1 MKVDAT
7 GLWKKFI
14 VAGAAVALVAGTM
27 STPPAANAA
36 GVIKADDDKW
46 ISIGMGLRTSFNA
59 VEGASPGGH
68 YSNEFTVDNA
78 RILINGKVHKYLG
91 FEVTT
96 ECFNC
101 SVGSN
106 RFNSTSFPNF
116 ASQGSS
122 AGTASFGGNSS
133 IGLLDAI
140 AKIEINEHLNLWVGR
155 MLLPTDRN
163 TLNNAFYKAS
173 FSGLRGA
180 ATPAMFSANFDY
192 GAGLYGRDNA
202 ATIWGKVHPGGIHLL
217 YAFAVSQGL
226 RHPANIGNSLMYT
239 GRLQVNLLNDE
250 PMSGYYT
257 AGTYYGTAGDIIAVG
272 ISGQHQKDGAG
283 NPSAPW
289 GVSDVTG
296 LSVDLMVEKLI
307 PNNMG
312 VFTFN
317 GDFRRQWARYAQ
329 AAFTTPT
336 IPFLGIVDCFCV
348 FSGHSWSVQ
357 GLYLIPAKIGVGRF
371 QPYMRY
377 TAINPLESASR
388 QEWEGGV
395 NYVIDGHNARVSF
408 FYTYGDI
415 RSKGANYERTA
426 TGDKVDSFHVALQVQ
441 Y

>member
-1 MKVDAT
+1 MKVDAK
-7 GLWKKFI
+7 GLRRKLI
-14 VAGAAVALVAGTM
+14 VAGAAMALVAGTV
-27 STPPAANAA
+27 SVPQIAKAA
-36 GVIKADDDKW
+36 GTIKADDDKW

-59 VEGASPGGH
+59 VEGASPQGH

-78 RILINGKVHKYLG
+78 RIYINGKVHKYIG

-96 ECFNC
+96 DCFNC
-101 SVGSN
+101 SVGAN
-106 RFNSTSFPNF
+106 RFSNGDANYF
-116 ASQGSS
+116 ASSS
-122 AGTASFGGNSS
+122 AGTGIFGGNSS

-140 AKIEINEHLNLWVGR
+140 GKIEINEHLNLWVGR

-163 TLNNAFYKAS
+163 TLNNAFFTAS
-173 FSGLRGA
+173 FSGLRGPG
-180 ATPAMFSANFDY
+180 TPAVFSRNFDD

-202 ATIWGKVHPGGIHLL
+202 ATIWGKVHPMGVHLL
-217 YAFAVSQGL
+217 YALAVSQGL
-226 RHPANIGNSLMYT
+226 RGSNSANIGNSLMYT
-239 GRLQVNLLNDE
+239 GRVQLNLLNDE

-272 ISGQHQKDGAG
+272 LSGQHQKDGAG
-283 NPSAPW
+283 NVNAPW
-289 GVSDVTG
+289 GVSDVTSF
-296 LSVDLMVEKLI
+296 SVDIMVEKLI

-329 AAFTTPT
+329 AAFTTV
-336 IPFLGIVDCFCV
+336 GNCFCV

-371 QPYMRY
+371 QPYIRY
-377 TAINPLESASR
+377 TAINPLESPSR
-388 QEWEGGV
+388 QEWEGGI
-395 NYVIDGHNARVSF
+395 NYVIDGHNARVAF

-415 RSKGANYERTA
+415 RTKAANYERTA
-426 TGDKVDSFHVALQVQ
+426 TGDKVDTFHVALQLQ

>member
-7 GLWKKFI
+7 GLWKKFM
-14 VAGAAVALVAGTM
+14 VAGAAVALVAGTI
-27 STPPAANAA
+27 STPPVANAA

-101 SVGSN
+101 SVGAN
-106 RFNSTSFPNF
+106 QFNNGSAINF
-116 ASQGSS
+116 AGNNTGSP
-122 AGTASFGGNSS
+122 SFGSNSS
-133 IGLLDAI
+133 VGLLDAI
-140 AKIEINEHLNLWVGR
+140 AKIELNEHLNLWVGR

-163 TLNNAFYKAS
+163 TLNNAFFTAS
-173 FSGLRGA
+173 YGGLRGPG
-180 ATPAMFSANFDY
+180 TPAVFSGNFDN

-202 ATIWGKVHPGGIHLL
+202 ATIWGKVHPGGVHLL
-217 YAFAVSQGL
+217 YALAVSQGL
-226 RHPANIGNSLMYT
+226 RSGANIGNSLMYT
-239 GRLQVNLLNDE
+239 GRVQLNLLNDE

-272 ISGQHQKDGAG
+272 LSGQHQKDGAG
-283 NPSAPW
+283 NAAALW
-289 GVSDVTG
+289 GVSDVTSF
-296 LSVDLMVEKLI
+296 SVDIMVEKLI

-329 AAFTTPT
+329 AAFATPSN
-336 IPFLGIVDCFCV
+336 CFCV

-395 NYVIDGHNARVSF
+395 NYVIDGHNARVAF

-415 RSKGANYERTA
+415 RTKAANYERGA
-426 TGDKVDSFHVALQVQ
+426 TGDKADSFHVALQLQ

>member
-7 GLWKKFI
+7 GLWKKFM

-59 VEGASPGGH
+59 VEGASPAGH

-78 RILINGKVHKYLG
+78 RIYINGKIHKNIG

-96 ECFNC
+96 DCFNC
-101 SVGSN
+101 GVGAN
-106 RFNSTSFPNF
+106 RFSNGDAAYFAGNSGT
-116 ASQGSS
+116 

-140 AKIEINEHLNLWVGR
+140 GKIEINEHLNLWVGR

-163 TLNNAFYKAS
+163 TLNNAFFTAS
-173 FSGLRGA
+173 YAGLRGPG
-180 ATPAMFSANFDY
+180 TPAVFSANFDN

-202 ATIWGKVHPGGIHLL
+202 ATIWGKVHPGGVHLL
-217 YAFAVSQGL
+217 YALAVSQGL
-226 RHPANIGNSLMYT
+226 RSGANIGNSLMYT
-239 GRLQVNLLNDE
+239 GRVQLNLLNDE

-272 ISGQHQKDGAG
+272 LSGQHQKDGAG
-283 NPSAPW
+283 NASAAW
-289 GVSDVTG
+289 GVSDVTSFG
-296 LSVDLMVEKLI
+296 VDIMVEKLI

-329 AAFTTPT
+329 AAFATPT
-336 IPFLGIVDCFCV
+336 SCFCV

-395 NYVIDGHNARVSF
+395 NYVIDGHNARVAF

-415 RSKGANYERTA
+415 RTKAANYARNA
-426 TGDKVDSFHVALQVQ
+426 SGDKADSFHVALQLQ

>member
-7 GLWKKFI
+7 GLWKKFM

-78 RILINGKVHKYLG
+78 RILINGKVHKNIG
-91 FEVTT
+91 FEFTT

-101 SVGSN
+101 NVGSN
-106 RFNSTSFPNF
+106 RFNSGAFPNF
-116 ASQGSS
+116 QAGSDT
-122 AGTASFGGNSS
+122 GTASFGGNSS

-140 AKIEINEHLNLWVGR
+140 AKIEIDEKLNLWVGR

-180 ATPAMFSANFDY
+180 GTPAVFSRNFDD

-202 ATIWGKVHPGGIHLL
+202 ATIWGKVHPGGTHLL

-226 RHPANIGNSLMYT
+226 RHNANIGNSLMYT
-239 GRLQVNLLNDE
+239 GRVQLNLLNDE

-272 ISGQHQKDGAG
+272 LSGQHQKDGAG
-283 NPSAPW
+283 NVAAPF
-289 GVSDVTG
+289 GVSDVT
-296 LSVDLMVEKLI
+296 SFAVDIMVEKLI

-329 AAFTTPT
+329 AAFDPA
-336 IPFLGIVDCFCV
+336 FNDGALGCFCV

-377 TAINPLESASR
+377 TAVNPLESASR

-395 NYVIDGHNARVSF
+395 NYVIDGHNARVAV

-415 RSKGANYERTA
+415 RTKGANYDRNA
-426 TGDKVDSFHVALQVQ
+426 TGDKVDTFHVALQLQ